1 MSVILV
7 FIAFVVLGD
16 GIAIGIAAVIEHFSK
31 SASLLAFLGMFVL
44 VFWIAWMLAVRVTER
59 FILRQP

>member
-16 GIAIGIAAVIEHFSK
+16 GLAVAIATIVERFSH
-31 SASLLAFLGMFVL
+31 SASLFVFFAL
-44 VFWIAWMLAVRVTER
+44 FITVFWLAWIMAVRVTER
-59 FILRQP
+59 YLVRQG

>member
-16 GIAIGIAAVIEHFSK
+16 SLAVGIATIVERFSHF
-31 SASLLAFLGMFVL
+31 ASLLVFFALFIG
-44 VFWIAWMLAVRVTER
+44 VFWLAWVMAVRVTER
-59 FILRQP
+59 YLIRQS